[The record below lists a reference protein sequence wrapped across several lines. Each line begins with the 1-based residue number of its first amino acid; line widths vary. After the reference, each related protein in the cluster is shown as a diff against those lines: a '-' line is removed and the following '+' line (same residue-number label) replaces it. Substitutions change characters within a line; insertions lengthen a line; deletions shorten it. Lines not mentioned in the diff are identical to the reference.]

1 MSIERRYANIGHQHD
16 ALDIAFDNTDSGLA
30 AEDVQEAIDELATGA
45 GGYPPQL
52 GYAGIF

>member
-1 MSIERRYANIGHQHD
+1 MSIERRYALLQHQHD
-16 ALDIAFDNTDSGLA
+16 AADITYDNASSGLVA
-30 AEDVQEAIDELATGA
+30 DDVQEAIDELATGA